1 MPKPS
6 EWKKTAKAKGVKTS
20 LEMPADVWREA
31 KIFCLDNSTNFQDLV
46 AEAVREY
53 LKARKSRRSRQSE

>member
-31 KIFCLDNSTNFQDLV
+31 KIFCLDHAVNFQDLV

-53 LKARKSRRSRQSE
+53 LKARKGRKSRKPE